1 MIAVDTNVL
10 LRHLLDDDPSQAARV
25 HQLFAG
31 TTKLLLT
38 DVVLIETI
46 WTLKG
51 KRYKA
56 MKEDIV
62 AVISALLEEPNVVFE
77 SQQAVWSALNDFMIA
92 SPVKTA
98 GGVRKFDFPDALIVH
113 KARIVMQHFGVPCE
127 GVFTFDQAAL
137 QLDGTRMP

>member
-10 LRHLLDDDPSQAARV
+10 LRHVLDDDPSQAARV
-25 HQLFAG
+25 QLLFAG
-31 TTKLLLT
+31 STKILLT
-38 DVVLIETI
+38 DVVLVETI

-62 AVISALLEEPNVVFE
+62 AVISALLEEPNIVFE
-77 SQQAVWSALNDFMIA
+77 SQQAVWSALNDFMTA
-92 SPVKTA
+92 SPVTTA
-98 GGVRKFDFPDALIVH
+98 GGVRHIDFPDALIVH

-127 GVFTFDQAAL
+127 GIFTFDQAAQ
-137 QLDGTRMP
+137 QLDGTRIP